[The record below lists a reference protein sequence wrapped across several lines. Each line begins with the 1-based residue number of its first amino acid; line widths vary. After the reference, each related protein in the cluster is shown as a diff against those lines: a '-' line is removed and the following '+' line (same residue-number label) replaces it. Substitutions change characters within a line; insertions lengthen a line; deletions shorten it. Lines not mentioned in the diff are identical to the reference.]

1 MTLELFQ
8 VADALSE
15 GTGTS
20 SPDRTV
26 PTSPMRLVPASET
39 QLGSPSPG
47 LQSLAMQAGRHM
59 RGRARGV
66 RGRAGL
72 GGGGAV
78 LTSLASGSAASWLGA
93 GGPALL
99 PGPPAPAPASTRGGS
114 SSCNRFSCSG
124 ELHLELKSGESGR
137 CGGLGG
143 SGGRDGAGEWEAGV
157 GGPSAGAWATP

>member
-72 GGGGAV
+72 GRGAQCSPV
-78 LTSLASGSAASWLGA
+78 WPLAQQPPGWERGAQHCFQGPLLQPPPPHEGAPPAATGSAAA
-93 GGPALL
+93 E
-99 PGPPAPAPASTRGGS
+99 
-114 SSCNRFSCSG
+114 SCILS
-124 ELHLELKSGESGR
+124 
-137 CGGLGG
+137 
-143 SGGRDGAGEWEAGV
+143 
-157 GGPSAGAWATP
+157 